1 MNSTHEK
8 AYKYNLGLD
17 ASMFNGLDVSFDA
30 YYERRSDIW
39 VSSSG
44 HYSSVL
50 GFTAPYE
57 NGGIVDSW
65 GVEIGAN
72 YHKKLLT
79 LL

>member
-1 MNSTHEK
+1 MPVC
-8 AYKYNLGLD
+8 
-17 ASMFNGLDVSFDA
+17 SMGKLDVSFDA

-57 NGGIVDSW
+57 NGGI
-65 GVEIGAN
+65 AR
-72 YHKKLLT
+72 
-79 LL
+79 

>member
-8 AYKYNLGLD
+8 AYKYNFGLD

-57 NGGIVDSW
+57 NGGIVIV
-65 GVEIGAN
+65 GELKLVLITT
-72 YHKKLLT
+72 KKLLT

>member
-1 MNSTHEK
+1 M
-8 AYKYNLGLD
+8 
-17 ASMFNGLDVSFDA
+17 
-30 YYERRSDIW
+30 
-39 VSSSG
+39 SSSG

-72 YHKKLLT
+72 SVSYTHLDVYKRQT
-79 LL
+79 LCLPLDNFLAGTITIERLAIFKF

>member
-1 MNSTHEK
+1 
-8 AYKYNLGLD
+8 
-17 ASMFNGLDVSFDA
+17 MFNGLDVSFDA

-65 GVEIGAN
+65 GVEVGAN
-72 YHKKLLT
+72 YRKKLLT

>member
-1 MNSTHEK
+1 MLIMK
-8 AYKYNLGLD
+8 DVQIFGL
-17 ASMFNGLDVSFDA
+17 
-30 YYERRSDIW
+30 
-39 VSSSG
+39 SSSG

-72 YHKKLLT
+72 YHKNC
-79 LL
+79 